1 MLEIDGITKYL
12 GKRKLIH
19 NLSFSAQ
26 RQECI
31 GLFGDSGAGKT
42 TVLNLI
48 AGLSNLSG
56 GRISVAGFNTQTHPY
71 QAQAALGYQLQRGL
85 NHHRMSVKS
94 VLNFIAALRG
104 FSGAEKRERINKAA
118 TRLELFPVMDAPL
131 AELSMPWKRKV
142 AIAQAV
148 LHTPALLL
156 LDEPTEGMSPDQLLN
171 FKMLIKS
178 LSDEMTIIIASRRY
192 DELSTLCTRALV
204 MADGQLVAD
213 TPLPEL
219 QRNSRHYHAVT
230 LAAQAPLDLLAL
242 AVLPGVAGIE
252 EDQHAPGTVTVLAL
266 PGQTIYPHINAL
278 IASRGWNITSLSL
291 EQGRLND
298 VVHHLTQEVR
308 P

>member
-19 NLSFSAQ
+19 NLSFCAQ

-31 GLFGDSGAGKT
+31 GLFGESGAGKT
-42 TVLNLI
+42 TLLNLI
-48 AGLSNLSG
+48 AGLSTPSG
-56 GRISVAGFNTQTHPY
+56 GRISVAGFNAQTHPY
-71 QAQAALGYQLQRGL
+71 QVREAVGYQLQGDL

-94 VLNFIAALRG
+94 VLNFIAAVRG

-118 TRLELFPVMDAPL
+118 ERLELFPVMDAPL
-131 AELSMPWKRKV
+131 AVLPMPWKRKV

-148 LHTPALLL
+148 LHTPHLLL
-156 LDEPTEGMSPDQLLN
+156 LDEPTESMSPEQLLQ

-178 LSDEMTIIIASRRY
+178 LSDEMTIMIASRRY

-230 LAAQAPLDLLAL
+230 LAAQTPLDLLAL

-278 IASRGWNITSLSL
+278 IASRGWHITSLSL

-298 VVHHLTQEVR
+298 VVHHLSQEVR